1 MAEAAGG
8 GSSRCRRSVTSSM
21 RHGSGSGIP
30 PRDNRWRCGPS
41 CRRICERLSPA
52 REGPMCRSP
61 VPTRWSTLASSQT
74 TILEQLAAA
83 RTLLF
88 RVAGS
93 VYGCD
98 IEAVREIIP
107 YRRATR
113 LPGAPPYVQGLINLR
128 GTIVT
133 VLDLGARLD
142 PTRPAM
148 HDGGAS
154 IILAEHGSRVVG
166 IAVDEVMDVQ
176 AIAEEPADAGLG
188 DARGGLVRGLGHR
201 GDDVVVLID
210 IHTLVTQVLL

>member
-1 MAEAAGG
+1 
-8 GSSRCRRSVTSSM
+8 
-21 RHGSGSGIP
+21 
-30 PRDNRWRCGPS
+30 
-41 CRRICERLSPA
+41 
-52 REGPMCRSP
+52 
-61 VPTRWSTLASSQT
+61 LASSQT

-98 IEAVREIIP
+98 IDAVREIIP

-142 PTRPAM
+142 PTRAPM
-148 HDGGAS
+148 HDGGGS
-154 IILAEHGSRVVG
+154 IILAEHGSHVVG
-166 IAVDEVMDVQ
+166 VAVDEVMDVQ
-176 AIAEEPADAGLG
+176 AIAEEPVEAGSG
-188 DARGGLVRGLGHR
+188 DTRGGVVRGLGHL